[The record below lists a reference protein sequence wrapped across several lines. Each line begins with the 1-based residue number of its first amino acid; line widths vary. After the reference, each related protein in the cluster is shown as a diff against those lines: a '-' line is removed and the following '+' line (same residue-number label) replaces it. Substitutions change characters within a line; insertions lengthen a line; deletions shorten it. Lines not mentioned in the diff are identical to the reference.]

1 MAALFLEI
9 EEWTGR
15 ISVIGSIEF
24 NPTGARQHIDIV
36 NPEELARYKELCKFL
51 SKQTVEWYKKN
62 APGAIQELLLESSQN
77 PVGTSSRECNES
89 C

>member
-36 NPEELARYKELCKFL
+36 NIEELARYKELCKFL

-62 APGAIQELLLESSQN
+62 APEAIQELLLESSQN
-77 PVGTSSRECNES
+77 PVGTSSQECNES